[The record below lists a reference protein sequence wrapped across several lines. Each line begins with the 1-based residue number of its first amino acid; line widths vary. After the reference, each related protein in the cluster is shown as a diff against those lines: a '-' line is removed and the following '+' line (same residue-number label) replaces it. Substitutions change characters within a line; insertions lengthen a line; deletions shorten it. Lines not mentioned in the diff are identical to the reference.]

1 MNPVSNP
8 YSPGAGSPPP
18 ELAGR
23 EKLLEDAKIAIQRV
37 ATGRFSKS
45 FILVGLRGVGKTVL
59 LDRMKI
65 DAEAI
70 GALSIRIEA
79 PEKRSLP
86 ALLAPHL
93 RTALLTLSRVE
104 VAKDLAHRAL
114 SALAGFVKSLKVTFG
129 DLEVGIDA
137 AVEPGLADNGD
148 LESDLTALLEAAG
161 HAAKAAGRPL
171 AIYIDELQYVEE
183 SQLAALITALHRCT
197 QLQLPVVLFGAG
209 LPQLRGQMGNAKS
222 YAERLFEYP
231 MIGALSE
238 EAARD
243 ALVLPAEREGV
254 SFDEDALALIMAKT
268 KRYAYF
274 LQEWAKHTWDIAPG
288 PTITID
294 DVSRADAI
302 ALSAL
307 DESFFMVRF
316 DRLTPAEK
324 RYIRAM
330 AELGA
335 GPHRTGAI
343 AEVMKRDVS
352 TFGPVRASLIR
363 KGMIWGPS
371 HGDTDFTVPLFED
384 FVRRVMPGD
393 AWRTA

>member
-1 MNPVSNP
+1 MNPVTNP
-8 YSPGAGSPPP
+8 FSPGAGSPPP

-23 EKLLEDAKIAIQRV
+23 EKLLEDAQIAIQRV
-37 ATGRFSKS
+37 ASGRFSKS

-59 LDRMKI
+59 LDRMKL
-65 DAEAI
+65 DAESI

-93 RTALLTLSRVE
+93 RTALLTLSRIDA
-104 VAKDLAHRAL
+104 AKDLAHRGL
-114 SALAGFVKSLKVTFG
+114 KALAGFVKSLKVTFG

-137 AVEPGLADNGD
+137 SVEPGLADNGD

-161 HAAKAAGRPL
+161 QAAKAAGRPL

-183 SQLAALITALHRCT
+183 TQLAALITALHRCS

-231 MIGALSE
+231 MIGALSP

-254 SFDEDALALIMAKT
+254 AFDEAALALIMAKT
-268 KRYAYF
+268 ARYAYF

-288 PTITID
+288 PIITED
-294 DVSRADAI
+294 DVVRADAI

-307 DESFFMVRF
+307 DESFFLVRF

-343 AEVMKRDVS
+343 AEVLKRPVS
-352 TFGPVRASLIR
+352 SLAPVRANLIR

-371 HGDTDFTVPLFED
+371 HGDTAFTVPLFED
-384 FVRRVMPGD
+384 FVQRVMPGD
-393 AWRTA
+393 SWRAD